1 MQGSTDMARE
11 ANMSEQNETS
21 IHVLPTAVAV
31 EVVAVP
37 LAADCLYQFAALTAG
52 FLLLVTLL

>member
-1 MQGSTDMARE
+1 
-11 ANMSEQNETS
+11 MSEQNETP

-31 EVVAVP
+31 EVAAVP
-37 LAADCLYQFAALTAG
+37 IAADRLYQFAALTAG